1 MGESILAD
9 LKEFADA
16 LEAGVPLAS
25 KYTIRRVQIPDAPAQ
40 YSAKAVRATRDMIGV
55 SQAVFSHLLGVSTVL
70 VQAWEQGNRV
80 PAPWARRL
88 LDEVN
93 HDPKRGKVWC
103 AKHHKRRACCSRF
116 FPSSYPTKI
125 GFKCRSNVFRVTFSA
140 TVGSNFSNAEIYRS
154 PICAATLKPTCRSWR
169 KLAL

>member
-1 MGESILAD
+1 MHSAPMKRTAVKRKPGRKTNAAARAAGKAILAD
-9 LKEFADA
+9 LTEFAEA

-40 YSAKAVRATRDMIGV
+40 YNPHDVRATRDKIGV
-55 SQAVFSHLLGVSTVL
+55 SQAVFSHLLGVSTIL

-93 HDPKRGKVWC
+93 HDPKRWRGMV
-103 AKHHKRRACCSRF
+103 RRAS
-116 FPSSYPTKI
+116 
-125 GFKCRSNVFRVTFSA
+125 
-140 TVGSNFSNAEIYRS
+140 
-154 PICAATLKPTCRSWR
+154 
-169 KLAL
+169 